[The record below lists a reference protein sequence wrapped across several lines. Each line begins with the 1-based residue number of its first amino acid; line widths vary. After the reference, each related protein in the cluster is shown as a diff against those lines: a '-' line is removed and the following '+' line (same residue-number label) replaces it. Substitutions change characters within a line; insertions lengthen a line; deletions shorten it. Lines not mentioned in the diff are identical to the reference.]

1 MRRPALLLSLLLFF
15 MISSYGQK
23 NEVRFLIDTTISIMR
38 ENSVNASKVDWVKVK
53 QEAAEKA
60 NGIESPYELGPVMRY
75 LFQSVDDFHGSFFL
89 QRQCIQLAEAGKYS
103 L

>member
-1 MRRPALLLSLLLFF
+1 MRRPALLISSLLVF

-53 QEAAEKA
+53 QE
-60 NGIESPYELGPVMRY
+60 V
-75 LFQSVDDFHGSFFL
+75 HGSFFTTIVQGRRGRYL
-89 QRQCIQLAEAGKYS
+89 LLS
-103 L
+103 